1 MSGTSV
7 YVPVEPLLEK
17 VGSIYKLVI
26 LAARRALEL
35 NEGAPRLVETDPKH
49 KPSTVAL
56 EEIAE
61 GKVAL
66 RGPGEKRKREEL

>member
-1 MSGTSV
+1 MSASV
-7 YVPVEPLLEK
+7 YVPLEPLLAK
-17 VGSIYKLVI
+17 IGSIYKLVT

-35 NEGAPRLVETDPKH
+35 NDGAPRLIETELKH

-56 EEIAE
+56 EEIAA

-66 RGPGEKRKREEL
+66 RPAAERRKREGL